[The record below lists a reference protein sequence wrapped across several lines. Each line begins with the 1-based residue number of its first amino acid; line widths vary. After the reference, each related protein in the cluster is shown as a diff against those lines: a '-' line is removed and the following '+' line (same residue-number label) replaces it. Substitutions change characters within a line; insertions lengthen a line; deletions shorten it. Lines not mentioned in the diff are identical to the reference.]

1 MTTPS
6 PFACACLALSALSAV
21 LDALGPLSA
30 AAIAAALAILGA
42 LDGRPTVA
50 DLHACLSCLH

>member
-6 PFACACLALSALSAV
+6 PLACACLAFCAV
-21 LDALGPLSA
+21 LDALGPLSV

-42 LDGRPTVA
+42 LAGGPTVA

>member
-6 PFACACLALSALSAV
+6 LLACACLALSAV